1 MATLASPHASTVE
14 SIQQARARRAAALR
28 SALAPAGVDALLISR
43 PCDILYLTGFCGHDS
58 VLLVS
63 GSAAALLSDNRY
75 DTQLNP
81 VRQEG
86 LAEVVI
92 GVRHRLPDSLPDLVR
107 RHSIRHLGVQ
117 SEHLTVAWKQ
127 NLEKVLSNV
136 TVKPTSGL
144 VERLRMRKDAGEIA
158 AMEHAIAINEQ
169 ALAATLPQI
178 EPGLRECEILAI
190 LDYEMKRRGAFAAGF
205 RQIIAVGPNGALPHY
220 ETADEKVRA
229 NSSLLIDWGT
239 TAEGYNADM
248 TRTFGVE
255 SMPPKVEEIYRIV
268 LDAQM
273 AAIDAIRPGRTCA
286 EIDAVARDFI
296 TKAGY
301 GQYFGHGLGHGI
313 GLEVHEA
320 PFFNNL
326 QTDVILEPGITMTV
340 EPGIYLPG
348 VGGVRIEDN
357 IVVTDTGCRVLTGF
371 PKDPRSAILTPGVA
385 AASN

>member
-1 MATLASPHASTVE
+1 M
-14 SIQQARARRAAALR
+14 RRAGALR
-28 SALAPAGVDALLISR
+28 EMISSAGVDALLVSR
-43 PCDILYLTGFCGHDS
+43 PCDIFYLTGFCGHDS
-58 VLLVS
+58 VLLVA
-63 GSAAALLSDNRY
+63 GGGVALISDNRY

-81 VRQEG
+81 VREQG

-92 GVRHRLPDSLPDLVR
+92 GIRHRLPDSLPDLVK
-107 RHSIRHLGVQ
+107 RHSIRCLGVQ
-117 SEHLTVAWKQ
+117 AEHLTVAWKQ
-127 NLEKVLSNV
+127 NLEEALPNV
-136 TVKPTSGL
+136 DVRATSGL

-158 AMEHAIAINEQ
+158 AMERAIAINEQ

-178 EPGLRECEILAI
+178 EPGLREREILAI

-220 ETADEKVRA
+220 ETADERVRA

-248 TRTFGVE
+248 TRTFGIE
-255 SMPPKVEEIYRIV
+255 SMPPKVAEIYQIV
-268 LDAQM
+268 LDAQL

-286 EIDAVARDFI
+286 EIDAVARNLI
-296 TKAGY
+296 TRAGY
-301 GQYFGHGLGHGI
+301 GDYFGHGLGHGI

-326 QTDVILEPGITMTV
+326 QTNVILEPGITMTV

-348 VGGVRIEDN
+348 LGGVRIEDN
-357 IVVTDTGCRVLTGF
+357 IVVTDNGCRVLTGF
-371 PKDPRSAILTPGVA
+371 PKDPRSAILTPGGGG
-385 AASN
+385 SNH